1 MKTFSSFSL
10 FTLVCLG
17 SFLLFTGNAFAQK
30 ISFEAETEAA
40 IVQRAE
46 YEVGDT
52 TPLTITLK
60 REGSAVQNERIT
72 FISERSGAATISPS
86 AGTTDNEGKVV
97 THVTFNLEGPVVII
111 VRAPNFFNATYRHVF
126 QVGRVE
132 DTRIVATPIHSDGL
146 AVGDTF
152 TYQIEIKNV
161 ADLSAWQMDIRF
173 NPRILE
179 VVTVTPGDFLASD
192 GFLPFFSWSVV
203 RGQTAVGDGEI
214 TARQARIGQEDQP
227 SHELVNSPLG
237 VNGSGELLTISFR
250 VLAFAEESLGLHNVQ
265 LSNSVQPRNSDPRN
279 GRISYHTVINPV
291 VVTREFYPEDV
302 NRDGKVNV
310 QDLVMV
316 AGSIGQI
323 DFIYSRADVN
333 DDGVVSVLDL
343 VAVYRSPRWGKDVQS
358 RAVRDANSS
367 VGTAPAAS
375 VGNITPETIQGWI
388 GLAHIADD
396 GSLIFK
402 RGIAN
407 LEGLLRARVPTET
420 KLLRNYPNP
429 FNPETWIPY
438 QLAKS
443 ADVTLTIY
451 SVSGTP
457 VRTLALGHQPAGLY
471 QNRSRAAYWDGRN
484 ELGTQVTSG
493 IYFYKFTADD
503 FSATGK
509 MLVRK

>member
-1 MKTFSSFSL
+1 MKTFSSFNL
-10 FTLVCLG
+10 FMLVCLG
-17 SFLLFTGNAFAQK
+17 SLLLFTGNAFAQK

-60 REGSAVQNERIT
+60 RDGSAVPNERIT
-72 FISERSGAATISPS
+72 FSSERSGAATISPS

-152 TYQIEIKNV
+152 TYRIEIKNV

-192 GFLPFFSWSVV
+192 GYLPHFSWSII
-203 RGQTAVGDGEI
+203 QTAAVGVGEI
-214 TARQARIGQEDQP
+214 TAHQARIGQEDQP
-227 SHELVNSPLG
+227 PHELIDSPLG

-265 LSNSVQPRNSDPRN
+265 LSNSVEPRNSNPRN
-279 GRISYHTVINPV
+279 DRISYHTVINPV
-291 VVTREFYPEDV
+291 VVTREFPPEDV

-323 DFIYSRADVN
+323 GFIYSRADVN

-343 VAVYRSPRWGKDVQS
+343 VAVYRSPVWGQNVQP
-358 RAVRDANSS
+358 RAVRNANSS

-443 ADVTLTIY
+443 AEIKLTIY
-451 SVSGTP
+451 SVDGAP
-457 VRTLALGHQPAGLY
+457 VRTLALGHQSAGLY
-471 QNRSRAAYWDGRN
+471 QSRSRAAYWDGRN

-493 IYFYKFTADD
+493 LYFYKFTADD

-509 MLVRK
+509 MVVAK